1 MERQWTPRNTTIEGP
16 HWKCPSSPKPT
27 PPNQQRERA
36 EASIG
41 SDHQN
46 PSRTARKQ
54 RPPPELTCARRT
66 VPAAKH
72 TKPAAGAGRS
82 KHWKRSPKT
91 PRAQRESNTLP
102 RAYLR
107 AQARSRGPSPRH
119 MPKKFHVSSESRVP
133 QRRSHQAHDLPAV
146 KQDPPR
152 CPPWQHP
159 SLQNR
164 GLIQPTDRGLR
175 SIWQYKNTR
184 SPKPDDPSIGRPF
197 NRAHFGGR
205 RQRIPPRA
213 HCTNHRLRVPGG
225 QCWRRRTPHPFSL
238 RGVPVGAAHH
248 LVWFTRRIRS
258 RPSYSASREH
268 DPPP

>member
-16 HWKCPSSPKPT
+16 HWKCPSSPKPHT
-27 PPNQQRERA
+27 PRQQRERA
-36 EASIG
+36 GASIG
-41 SDHQN
+41 SDHQK

-54 RPPPELTCARRT
+54 HPPPSLPARAGPFPRPLTQT
-66 VPAAKH
+66 HAK
-72 TKPAAGAGRS
+72 KI
-82 KHWKRSPKT
+82 
-91 PRAQRESNTLP
+91 
-102 RAYLR
+102 
-107 AQARSRGPSPRH
+107 
-119 MPKKFHVSSESRVP
+119 HVSSESRVP

-146 KQDPPR
+146 EQDPPR

-159 SLQNR
+159 SLQNC
-164 GLIQPTDRGLR
+164 GLTQPTDRGLR

-184 SPKPDDPSIGRPF
+184 SPEPDNPSRGRPI

-213 HCTNHRLRVPGG
+213 HCTDHRLWVLGG
-225 QCWRRRTPHPFSL
+225 QCRGRRTSHPFSL

-258 RPSYSASREH
+258 RSPHSSSREH
-268 DPPP
+268 DSPP

>member
-27 PPNQQRERA
+27 TPNQQRDRA
-36 EASIG
+36 GASIG
-41 SDHQN
+41 SDHQK

-54 RPPPELTCARRT
+54 RPPPSFPARAGPFPRPLTQT
-66 VPAAKH
+66 HAK
-72 TKPAAGAGRS
+72 K
-82 KHWKRSPKT
+82 
-91 PRAQRESNTLP
+91 N
-102 RAYLR
+102 
-107 AQARSRGPSPRH
+107 
-119 MPKKFHVSSESRVP
+119 HVSSESRVP

-146 KQDPPR
+146 EQDPPR

-159 SLQNR
+159 SLQNC
-164 GLIQPTDRGLR
+164 GLTQPTDRGLR

-184 SPKPDDPSIGRPF
+184 SPEPENPSRGRPI

-213 HCTNHRLRVPGG
+213 HCTDHRLWVLGG
-225 QCWRRRTPHPFSL
+225 QCRGRRTSHPFSL

-258 RPSYSASREH
+258 RSPHSSSREH

>member
-1 MERQWTPRNTTIEGP
+1 MPIIPQTHPL
-16 HWKCPSSPKPT
+16 KQ
-27 PPNQQRERA
+27 PPPDRA

-41 SDHQN
+41 SDHQKPLAHSAKAT
-46 PSRTARKQ
+46 PST
-54 RPPPELTCARRT
+54 ELPCARRT
-66 VPAAKH
+66 VPAAPH
-72 TKPAAGAGRS
+72 PDTC
-82 KHWKRSPKT
+82 
-91 PRAQRESNTLP
+91 Q
-102 RAYLR
+102 
-107 AQARSRGPSPRH
+107 
-119 MPKKFHVSSESRVP
+119 KKNHVSSESRVP

-146 KQDPPR
+146 EQDPPR

-159 SLQNR
+159 SLQNC
-164 GLIQPTDRGLR
+164 GLTQPTDRGLR

-184 SPKPDDPSIGRPF
+184 SPEPDNPSRGRPI

-213 HCTNHRLRVPGG
+213 HCTDHRLWVLGG
-225 QCWRRRTPHPFSL
+225 QCRGRRTSHPFSL